1 MKVNFFGA
9 AGTVTGSMHLVDAAG
24 KRILLD
30 CGMIQG
36 SDAEEARNTEAFPFD
51 VNAIDAV
58 VVSHAHIDHTG
69 RLPLLAARG
78 YQGPIYA
85 QEATCD
91 LIPVMLMD
99 SASLQESDAA
109 RQSRKRVAGTPEVV
123 PLYTRDDVQKMLPQL
138 RPLPYHQRTTL
149 FPDIEVDLRD
159 AGHILGSSIIE
170 LFADGRTLVF
180 SGDLGPKGT
189 PILRDPETPPAA
201 DLVLMESTYGNRNHK
216 DRAETVRELGGILD
230 DAWKNQGN
238 VLIPAF
244 AVGRTQELLYWF
256 ARFWD
261 EWNLSRWKIFIDSP
275 MAAKVIQ
282 IYDRHHEL
290 FDDDALEVWKGTPNP
305 FRLPNLHTTDSIQD
319 SMAINQI
326 RSGAIIIAG
335 NGMASG
341 GRIVHHLRHNIGR
354 REAHI
359 VFVGYQADGTL
370 GRRLVNGA
378 KTVRMFGEEYQVNAQ
393 CHTIGGLSAHTDQN
407 GLLEWYGGIAGHPS
421 VALVHGEDDAREA
434 LATELHERFG
444 VTAEL
449 ARPGAVRE
457 V

>member
-9 AGTVTGSMHLVDAAG
+9 AGMVTGSMHLVEAG
-24 KRILLD
+24 DKRILLD

-36 SDAEEARNTEAFPFD
+36 GADEEARNAEPFPFD
-51 VNAIDAV
+51 VAGIDAL

-78 YQGPIYA
+78 YRGPIYT
-85 QEATCD
+85 QQATAE
-91 LIPVMLMD
+91 LLEVMLFD
-99 SASLQESDAA
+99 SASLQESDAK
-109 RQSRKRVAGTPEVV
+109 RSNRKRARGEPEAV
-123 PLYTRDDVQKMLPQL
+123 PLYTREDVQKTMALV
-138 RPLPYHQRTTL
+138 RPLPYHERTPL
-149 FPDIEVDLRD
+149 FPGIEVNLRD
-159 AGHILGSSIIE
+159 AGHILGSAIVE

-180 SGDLGPKGT
+180 SGDLGPKGA

-216 DRAETVRELGGILD
+216 DRADTVRELGGILD
-230 DAWKNQGN
+230 DAWNGKGN
-238 VLIPAF
+238 ILIPAF

-261 EWNLSRWKIFIDSP
+261 EWKLSRWRIFIDSP
-275 MAAKVIQ
+275 MAAKVIR

-290 FDDDALEVWKGTPNP
+290 FDDDARAVWKGTPNP
-305 FRLPNLHTTDSIQD
+305 FRLPNLHATESVDE

-326 RSGAIIIAG
+326 RNGAIVIAG

-359 VFVGYQADGTL
+359 VFVGYQAEGTL

-378 KTVRMFGEEYQVNAQ
+378 QWVRLFGEDHRVAAQ
-393 CHTIGGLSAHTDQN
+393 CHTIGGLSAHTDQA
-407 GLLEWYGGIAGHPS
+407 GLLEWYSGIPRHPP
-421 VALVHGEDDAREA
+421 VALVHGEDIAREA
-434 LATELHERFG
+434 LAGEIRERFG
-444 VTAEL
+444 VVADL
-449 ARPGAVRE
+449 ARPGMTRE

>member
-9 AGTVTGSMHLVDAAG
+9 AGTVTGSMHLVDAAA

-51 VNAIDAV
+51 VAGIDAV
-58 VVSHAHIDHTG
+58 VVSHAHIDHSG
-69 RLPLLAARG
+69 RLPLLVARG
-78 YQGPIYA
+78 YRGPIYA
-85 QEATCD
+85 QQATAE
-91 LIPVMLMD
+91 LLPVMLLD
-99 SASLQESDAA
+99 SASLQESDAK
-109 RQSRKRVAGTPEVV
+109 RSNRKRAAGQPEAV
-123 PLYTRDDVQKMLPQL
+123 PLYTREDVQKTLAQV
-138 RPLPYHQRTTL
+138 RPLPYHERKPL
-149 FPDIEVDLRD
+149 VSGVEVNLRD
-159 AGHILGSSIIE
+159 AGHILGSSIVE

-189 PILRDPETPPAA
+189 PILRDPEMPPAA
-201 DLVLMESTYGNRNHK
+201 NLVLMESTYGNRNHK

-230 DAWKNQGN
+230 AAWNGKGN

-275 MAAKVIQ
+275 MAAKVVA

-290 FDDDALEVWKGTPNP
+290 FDADALAVWKGTPNP
-305 FRLPNLHTTDSIQD
+305 FRLPNLHATESIDD

-326 RSGAIIIAG
+326 RNGAIVIAG

-359 VFVGYQADGTL
+359 IFVGYQAEGTL

-378 KTVRMFGEEYQVNAQ
+378 QWVRMFGEDYHVNAQ

-407 GLLEWYGGIAGHPS
+407 GLLEWYGGIPQHPA
-421 VALVHGEDDAREA
+421 VALVHGEDIAREA
-434 LATELHERFG
+434 LAGELRERFG